1 MQEKFYNESLY
12 WILLS
17 SNRKKI
23 ISQIPEM
30 HYQPRKIDIQ
40 TSLLLFW
47 SVADASVQPADSTPA
62 RLSLQMEAQQKK
74 LELENGRLTGIIFL
88 ISGRIMIF
96 FHILG
101 E

>member
-1 MQEKFYNESLY
+1 
-12 WILLS
+12 
-17 SNRKKI
+17 
-23 ISQIPEM
+23 
-30 HYQPRKIDIQ
+30 
-40 TSLLLFW
+40 
-47 SVADASVQPADSTPA
+47 
-62 RLSLQMEAQQKK
+62 MEAQQKK